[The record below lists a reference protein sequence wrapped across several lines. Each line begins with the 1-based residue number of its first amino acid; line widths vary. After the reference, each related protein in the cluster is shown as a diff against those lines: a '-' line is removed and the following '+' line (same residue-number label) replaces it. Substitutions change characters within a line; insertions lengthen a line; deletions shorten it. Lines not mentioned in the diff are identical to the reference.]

1 MISQSRSAA
10 KVAVKTRAVT
20 VIAALGLSILSP
32 AQWVMTGVA
41 LGAVAMATP
50 AWAQAAIPGVGL
62 VIKKKP
68 GNAPIVAPSDN
79 NGVIRLSGLEP
90 GDYEVSLIGE
100 SSPTHV
106 KVGRDGVLTARAVMS
121 DDGKD
126 RSIEDLTGKDVKADT
141 FDLKA
146 LFAYDRPNVP
156 RAMRGQ
162 PPARPMGPHPRFVD
176 VNASSADEITK
187 FAPTTSPDA
196 AQFIVGE
203 REKNGAYKDPIDF
216 ANRVCSKASVDFGFA
231 PTLIGNAQI
240 VARGSNPK
248 DPGFKCAPAPR
259 GADPT
264 FELYGKQHS
273 YVGHVTLL
281 R

>member
-1 MISQSRSAA
+1 MKRKSSLSTLSTAA
-10 KVAVKTRAVT
+10 M
-20 VIAALGLSILSP
+20 AALGLSILSP
-32 AQWVMTGVA
+32 AQWVMTGAA
-41 LGAVAMATP
+41 LGAVAVAAP
-50 AWAQAAIPGVGL
+50 AWAQSQIPGVGII
-62 VIKKKP
+62 IKKKP

-90 GDYEVSLIGE
+90 GEYEVKLIGE
-100 SSPTHV
+100 SSATHV
-106 KVGRDGVLTARAVMS
+106 KVGRDGVLTTRAVMS

-146 LFAYDRPNVP
+146 LFAYDRSNMP
-156 RAMRGQ
+156 RAKHGQ
-162 PPARPMGPHPRFVD
+162 PSARPMGPHPRFVD
-176 VNASSADEITK
+176 VNASSAEEITK
-187 FAPTTSPDA
+187 LAPTTSPDA

-203 REKNGAYKDPIDF
+203 REKNGAYKNPDDF
-216 ANRVCSKASVDFGFA
+216 ANRVCSNASVDFDLV

-240 VARGSNPK
+240 IARGGDPKSN
-248 DPGFKCAPAPR
+248 GFKCAPTPR

-264 FELYGKQHS
+264 FELYGKKHN

>member
-1 MISQSRSAA
+1 MKRKSSLSNLSATA
-10 KVAVKTRAVT
+10 MV
-20 VIAALGLSILSP
+20 ALGLSILSP
-32 AQWVMTGVA
+32 TQWVMTGAA
-41 LGAVAMATP
+41 LGAVAVAAP
-50 AWAQAAIPGVGL
+50 AWAQTGIPGVG
-62 VIKKKP
+62 VIIKKKP

-90 GDYEVSLIGE
+90 GDYEVKLIGE
-100 SSPTHV
+100 ASPTHI
-106 KVGRDGVLTARAVMS
+106 KVGRDGVLTTRAVMS

-146 LFAYDRPNVP
+146 LFAYDRPNMP

-162 PPARPMGPHPRFVD
+162 PPARPMARPRFVD
-176 VNASSADEITK
+176 VNASSAEEITK
-187 FAPTTSPDA
+187 LTPTTSPDA
-196 AQFIVGE
+196 AQAIVGE
-203 REKNGAYKDPIDF
+203 RDKNGAYKDPIDF
-216 ANRVCSKASVDFGFA
+216 ANRVCSKTSVDFGFA

-240 VARGSNPK
+240 VARGTSPGKTN
-248 DPGFKCAPAPR
+248 GFKCAPTPR

-264 FELYGKQHS
+264 FELYGKKHN